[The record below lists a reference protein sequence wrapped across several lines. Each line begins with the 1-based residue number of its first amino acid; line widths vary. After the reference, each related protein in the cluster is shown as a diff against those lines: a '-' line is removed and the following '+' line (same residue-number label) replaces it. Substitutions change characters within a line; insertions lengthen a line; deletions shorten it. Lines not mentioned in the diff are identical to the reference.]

1 MFWSSLNQ
9 PEFVMTDTVEVAYD
23 VYPLTV
29 EEYETGIIQDGSWNI
44 LADAPD
50 VEVE

>member
-1 MFWSSLNQ
+1 
-9 PEFVMTDTVEVAYD
+9 MTQEDFDQTVKYGNYD

-44 LADAPD
+44 LANAPD